1 MTHSL
6 KYLTCLSALCFTWQA
21 NAEPIP
27 VRHLE
32 GFVHGYVVLKDLNDT
47 LLAAGDITQLPSG
60 NPTTMALTL
69 HFKDGSLYEETS
81 VFSQQ
86 HVFKLLAYKQVMK
99 GPAFPRPQTT
109 TIDTSTGNVTIVTT
123 EKDGKPKTIA
133 KQLSLPP
140 DLANGIVSMLLTDVD
155 PKVETVL
162 SMLVASPEPRLVKL
176 KIAAAGEDAFS
187 IGGSGFKATH
197 YVIKI
202 DLGPVTGTVA
212 KVIGK
217 QPPPT
222 DIWVAAGPA
231 PIFLKSEGQLFADGP
246 IWRIE
251 LASPSWPK
259 APPTK

>member
-1 MTHSL
+1 MTHRL
-6 KYLTCLSALCFTWQA
+6 KYLTCLTAMSFAYHA
-21 NAEPIP
+21 NADPVP
-27 VRHLE
+27 VRHVE
-32 GFVHGYVVLKDLNDT
+32 GFIHGYVVLRDANDA
-47 LLAAGDITQLPSG
+47 LLAAGDVTQLPSG
-60 NPTTMALTL
+60 NRVTTTLSL
-69 HFKDGSLYEETS
+69 HFKDGSIYEETS

-99 GPAFPRPQTT
+99 GPAFPKPQTT
-109 TIDTSTGNVTIVTT
+109 TIDTATGNVTILTT
-123 EKDGKPKTIA
+123 DKDGKAKTIA

-140 DLANGIVSMLLTDVD
+140 DLANGIASMLLTDVD

-162 SMLVASPEPRLVKL
+162 SMLVGSEPRLVKL
-176 KIAAAGEDAFS
+176 KISAVGEDPFS

-222 DIWVAAGPA
+222 NIWVAAGAA
-231 PIFLKSEGQLFADGP
+231 PIFLKSEGQLFEDGP

-259 APPTK
+259 APLTK